1 MFLMI
6 VAHGTDVSG
15 IYGGHTEAVEAI
27 ERPLMPLR
35 GCCKANGSV
44 TTISQLCF
52 ELEQIRDHFSHQ
64 IGGS

>member
-27 ERPLMPLR
+27 ERKLRPLR
-35 GCCKANGSV
+35 GCIKPIV
-44 TTISQLCF
+44 
-52 ELEQIRDHFSHQ
+52 ELLQ
-64 IGGS
+64 